1 VNAILAV
8 AIFSAGGFVG
18 LFVGC
23 ALAMSAGSDLLDE
36 LEAAEAGI
44 DRLRGRAG

>member
-1 VNAILAV
+1 MNALLYL

-36 LEAAEAGI
+36 LEAAEAEI
-44 DRLRGRAG
+44 DRLRGA